1 MRMLKLARWATTLL
15 LLGTAMPAQALTLPF
30 GLGKDD
36 QAAERRAPAVQA
48 EAPVRYAQ
56 ASDPIQRINQLEE
69 DNRRL
74 NGKLE
79 ELSFQVLQLQEQ
91 LRKTQE
97 DNEFRFQEIEG
108 KGSPAPG
115 KRSEAAPPAATTA
128 PTATAQ
134 LPARAPATDTA
145 SATPAPAGAAP
156 NGDAIGD
163 LLGDGGLDTSGL
175 GAGTAAGAAPSRATP
190 SAGSSTVATVRPN
203 GAGEMYDLAYNYMLA
218 GDYQLA
224 ESSFRQYADTYPDA
238 KDVPDAKY
246 WLGESLF
253 QQQKFTDAA
262 EVFLGAQ
269 KSYPKN
275 PKAPEMMLKL
285 GMSLAKLDNRD
296 TACITFREVSK
307 RYPQM
312 SANVKKKLQA
322 ESAASNC

>member
-1 MRMLKLARWATTLL
+1 MKMLKLARWATTLL
-15 LLGTAMPAQALTLPF
+15 LLGAAMPAQALTLPF

-108 KGSPAPG
+108 KGSAAPG
-115 KRSEAAPPAATTA
+115 KRSEAAPATAAPAA

-134 LPARAPATDTA
+134 LPARAPATATA
-145 SATPAPAGAAP
+145 SATPPPAGAAP

-163 LLGDGGLDTSGL
+163 LLG
-175 GAGTAAGAAPSRATP
+175 
-190 SAGSSTVATVRPN
+190 
-203 GAGEMYDLAYNYMLA
+203 
-218 GDYQLA
+218 
-224 ESSFRQYADTYPDA
+224 
-238 KDVPDAKY
+238 
-246 WLGESLF
+246 
-253 QQQKFTDAA
+253 
-262 EVFLGAQ
+262 
-269 KSYPKN
+269 
-275 PKAPEMMLKL
+275 
-285 GMSLAKLDNRD
+285 
-296 TACITFREVSK
+296 
-307 RYPQM
+307 
-312 SANVKKKLQA
+312 
-322 ESAASNC
+322 